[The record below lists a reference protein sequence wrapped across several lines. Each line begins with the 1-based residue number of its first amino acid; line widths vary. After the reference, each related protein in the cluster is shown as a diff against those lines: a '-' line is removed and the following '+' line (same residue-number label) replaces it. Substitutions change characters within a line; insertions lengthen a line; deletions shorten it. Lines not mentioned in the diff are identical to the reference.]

1 MTGFEPVIIDA
12 AAKALAGVF
21 IKSAWDGGGNW
32 FGRMKLS
39 ESVQQLVYDATRKYV
54 ESYHQRHGKI
64 KVLGM
69 REPLNLENIYTA
81 VQSIDRR
88 DIWRYASLAEQE
100 EAYRGTD
107 NRNFQSDR
115 CEKEDGIK
123 IANRHQYLMI
133 LGQPGAGKST
143 FLRWIGLQLVKGKK
157 SQYQYPLIPV
167 FIELKLF
174 NSGEIDLIKTISEEL
189 KICGFPKPEESTQ
202 KLLNGGKLLILLD
215 GLDEIPSEHLDKSMQ
230 QIQNFVDKYSRNR
243 FIASCRIAAH
253 SNGFQQ
259 FTDVEIADFDD
270 RQIQEFINNWFSRE
284 QDRQLGIADACW
296 QSLSSPDYTATK
308 ELAHNPLLL
317 TFLCL
322 VFDDAQVFPKNRADL
337 YRDALDILLKKW
349 AAEKKIQRNPIY
361 KDLTLTLEE
370 MMLAKIAYEQF
381 SQNRLFF
388 DEATVIREICDC
400 LSNNLNA
407 PKHLDG
413 KDVLL
418 AIQVQQGI
426 LVERSRNILSFSHL
440 TLQEYLTAKHIVDN
454 NLIDE
459 LVRRHLTNDRWR
471 EVFLLVAGL
480 MRGGADPLL
489 EKMVL
494 ATGKLIDTDKLRAL
508 VNWADSS
515 TQGVDSQVNHLAR
528 RHLALLIANANANA
542 YANANAIVYANAYT
556 NANAYANAI
565 AYAIAY
571 DNAIAIANSIAN
583 SIANANAYAN
593 ANANTHAYAN
603 GYAIAIAIAIDKSI
617 DLIDNLVDIKIFR
630 RFNHEIINLK
640 ILQLKQ
646 HMPGKNADGET
657 YQKFAAILVKTWFE
671 ALEVRLEWLNL
682 SGSEI
687 SDLNRCFAGNL
698 LIMRCKEAA
707 ISVSPNI
714 WSQVEEKMFHIL

>member
-1 MTGFEPVIIDA
+1 M
-12 AAKALAGVF
+12 
-21 IKSAWDGGGNW
+21 
-32 FGRMKLS
+32 
-39 ESVQQLVYDATRKYV
+39 Y
-54 ESYHQRHGKI
+54 

-69 REPLNLENIYTA
+69 PEPLNLENIYTA
-81 VQSIDRR
+81 VQSIERR

-100 EAYRGTD
+100 QAYREAD
-107 NRNFQSDR
+107 KRNFQSEQ
-115 CEKEDGIK
+115 CKKEDGIK

-157 SQYQYPLIPV
+157 SQYEYPLIPV

-174 NSGEIDLIKTISEEL
+174 NTGEIDLVKTIGEEL
-189 KICGFPKPEESTQ
+189 KICGFPKPEESTE
-202 KLLNGGKLLILLD
+202 KLLKSGKLLILLD
-215 GLDEIPSEHLDKSMQ
+215 GLDEIPSEHLGKSMQ
-230 QIQNFVDKYSRNR
+230 QIQNFVDTYSQNR
-243 FIASCRIAAH
+243 FIASCRTAAH
-253 SNGFQQ
+253 SNGFRQ
-259 FTDVEIADFDD
+259 FVDVEIADFDD
-270 RQIQEFINNWFSRE
+270 RQIQEFIKNWFSRA
-284 QDRQLGIADACW
+284 QDRQLGVADACW
-296 QSLSSPDYTATK
+296 QSLSSSDYTATK

-370 MMLAKIAYEQF
+370 TMLAKIAYEQF
-381 SQNRLFF
+381 SQDRLFF
-388 DEATVIREICDC
+388 NEATVIKEICDC

-459 LVRRHLTNDRWR
+459 LVSYHLMDKRWR
-471 EVFLLVAGL
+471 EVFLLVAGT

-494 ATGKLIDTDKLRAL
+494 ATGKLINTDKLRTL

-528 RHLALLIANANANA
+528 RNLALSIAIAYVCANAHANADANANADA
-542 YANANAIVYANAYT
+542 YADAYAYAYVYAKANAKAVPSLISFSNPTINANTNANAI
-556 NANAYANAI
+556 
-565 AYAIAY
+565 
-571 DNAIAIANSIAN
+571 DRS
-583 SIANANAYAN
+583 S
-593 ANANTHAYAN
+593 
-603 GYAIAIAIAIDKSI
+603 
-617 DLIDNLVDIKIFR
+617 
-630 RFNHEIINLK
+630 
-640 ILQLKQ
+640 
-646 HMPGKNADGET
+646 
-657 YQKFAAILVKTWFE
+657 
-671 ALEVRLEWLNL
+671 
-682 SGSEI
+682 
-687 SDLNRCFAGNL
+687 
-698 LIMRCKEAA
+698 
-707 ISVSPNI
+707 
-714 WSQVEEKMFHIL
+714 